1 MPNEDGHRLPPR
13 LPQLPRAML
22 IVLWVVVAS
31 AAVRFGMD
39 VVLLAKK
46 SELRD
51 FAACYTAAVLAKDG
65 LSFYDP
71 QLDRQWFG
79 DNQNPNLVAAAR
91 KLGTLHSH
99 EEFEHVH
106 IFSYPPAMMFVMLP
120 FSLLPFSVAKLI
132 WLAFSI
138 IAIGV
143 GMWLVG
149 RAIQS
154 SPLTAFC
161 MAFLVLTF
169 QPVRNTV
176 DLGQVNALMF
186 VLVAAFF
193 FLYRGGRGVLAG
205 LVLGVA
211 TAIRFHPALL
221 IAYLIWRRD
230 FRTAAVASA
239 IAGAVSVLAVPA
251 FGVEESVIYFTQVAP
266 KFARALVSVE
276 NHSLAGFLATVGPS
290 LGLTEPG
297 QEVGSPWTARVAAG
311 FVLALTAAFL
321 AGPAPRRGSQAA
333 DLEFALIFVMIP
345 LAMPNATIN
354 HLILVLPGYWIVLEC
369 LLWRTDARETSLAV
383 LVGLSVIVVGVV
395 NDFYMHPLL
404 SKGLLVFVAEIKFY
418 GLVLL
423 YAVIAALLF
432 KIRRSEGL
440 GSPRG
445 SEA

>member
-1 MPNEDGHRLPPR
+1 MPNEDDRHRLLQQ
-13 LPQLPRAML
+13 LPQLPRAVL
-22 IVLWVVVAS
+22 IVLWIVVAS

-65 LSFYDP
+65 RSFYDP
-71 QLDRQWFG
+71 QPDREWFG

-91 KLGTLHSH
+91 TLGTLHSH

-120 FSLLPFSVAKLI
+120 FSLLPFAVAKLI
-132 WLAFSI
+132 WLACSI
-138 IAIGV
+138 CAIGL

-154 SPLTAFC
+154 SPLTALC
-161 MAFLVLTF
+161 MAFLALIF
-169 QPVRNTV
+169 HPVRNTV
-176 DLGQVNALMF
+176 DLGQVNALLF

-193 FLYRGGRGVLAG
+193 FLYRSGRDVWAG

-221 IAYLIWRRD
+221 IAYLLWRRD

-239 IAGAVSVLAVPA
+239 IAVAVSVLAVPA

-297 QEVGSPWTARVAAG
+297 QEVGSPWTARLAAG
-311 FVLALTAAFL
+311 VVLALTATL
-321 AGPAPRRGSQAA
+321 LTGPAPRRSSQAA
-333 DLEFALIFVMIP
+333 NLEFALVFAMIP
-345 LAMPNATIN
+345 LAMPNTTIN
-354 HLILVLPGYWIVLEC
+354 HLLLILPSYWMVLEC
-369 LLWRTDARETSLAV
+369 LLRHRDAHETFLAV
-383 LVGLSVIVVGVV
+383 LVGLSVIVIGVV
-395 NDFYMHPLL
+395 NDFYMHPILTQ
-404 SKGLLVFVAEIKFY
+404 GLLVFAGEIKFY
-418 GLVLL
+418 GLAILFGVIGCLL
-423 YAVIAALLF
+423 HRVRAQ
-432 KIRRSEGL
+432 RPTR
-440 GSPRG
+440 
-445 SEA
+445 